1 MMQKEKP
8 WQKPWGR
15 LLCTAG
21 CGVAL
26 LLAAFFI
33 AYRSTLANGL
43 WFPMSTNSD
52 EVMYNRQLAAVLAQG
67 GPQGYFGYNENHA
80 LIGHYSTWGPFVIWL
95 YAIPGILF
103 GTGYNTV
110 FWCNMVFSLLCW
122 CVFTWRMD
130 WKHQL
135 TFALGLFCA
144 WLPLR
149 QIFTGTSEPLHFF
162 LLAVVLAASRA
173 IADGKRSGTAAALL
187 ACTVETVIR
196 PYGVVLFLFPLVFGR
211 KGNFRKLQVAGT
223 GEWPQQPCCFR
234 SGE

>member
-67 GPQGYFGYNENHA
+67 GPQGYFGYNESHA
-80 LIGHYSTWGPFVIWL
+80 VIGHYST
-95 YAIPGILF
+95 
-103 GTGYNTV
+103 
-110 FWCNMVFSLLCW
+110 
-122 CVFTWRMD
+122 
-130 WKHQL
+130 
-135 TFALGLFCA
+135 
-144 WLPLR
+144 
-149 QIFTGTSEPLHFF
+149 
-162 LLAVVLAASRA
+162 
-173 IADGKRSGTAAALL
+173 
-187 ACTVETVIR
+187 
-196 PYGVVLFLFPLVFGR
+196 
-211 KGNFRKLQVAGT
+211 
-223 GEWPQQPCCFR
+223 
-234 SGE
+234 